1 MQEPICR
8 YCKIS
13 TMLLDK
19 EKDKYGVKQLYSNEA
34 LQCRLTRLITRE
46 IPSII
51 ELQNQSNDFVDSI
64 NNWAASILML

>member
-1 MQEPICR
+1 
-8 YCKIS
+8 
-13 TMLLDK
+13 MLLDK

-64 NNWAASILML
+64 NN